1 MVSYTVYSTQY
12 THELYTGATLYTV
25 HNTLGL
31 HCIQYTIHW
40 SYTAEI
46 LFNVYS
52 TQYTGATQRKY
63 YTLYTVYTIH
73 MGYTDEIL

>member
-1 MVSYTVYSTQY
+1 M
-12 THELYTGATLYTV
+12 G
-25 HNTLGL
+25 
-31 HCIQYTIHW
+31 
-40 SYTAEI
+40 YTAEI
-46 LFNVYS
+46 LFTVYS

>member
-1 MVSYTVYSTQY
+1 MSY
-12 THELYTGATLYTV
+12 
-25 HNTLGL
+25 TLGL

-40 SYTAEI
+40 GYT
-46 LFNVYS
+46 VYS
-52 TQYTGATQRKY
+52 TQYTGATQMKY